1 MATRRIFLKDGALAV
16 VGLSMVP
23 GFVYRTALA
32 AQPLL
37 AKNKKLV
44 VVFQRGGVDGLNM
57 VVPFGDKHYY
67 EHRPTI
73 AVPAP
78 SSERPGAIDLD
89 GFFGLHP
96 ALEPLH
102 EIYQREELAIVQA
115 VGSPHDTRSHFDAQS
130 YMESAAPGSKR
141 SDGWLNRYMHE
152 NQHPE
157 ATSFRGVALG
167 DVLPRTLEGPAP
179 VLAVGDLTGS
189 GKVLGARS
197 LFESLYDRDTNSLL
211 SGTSKEMFNAIDQL
225 AELNA
230 ATYEPENGANYGNV
244 DNANNANAQFGRP
257 MRQLAQLIKADLG
270 VEIAFVDIGGWDTH
284 RGQGSLEGRLPQRLQ
299 IFATVLAAFYK
310 DMGDRMDDI
319 VVLTMS
325 EFGRTARENGSAGTD
340 HGKANVMFAMGG
352 GVKGGKVYT
361 DWPGL
366 APEQLNED
374 RDLAMTTD
382 FRDVF
387 AEVITGHMGADR
399 PDAIFPDFTV
409 DKKRFKGLMHV

>member
-1 MATRRIFLKDGALAV
+1 MGA
-16 VGLSMVP
+16 
-23 GFVYRTALA
+23 
-32 AQPLL
+32 
-37 AKNKKLV
+37 
-44 VVFQRGGVDGLNM
+44 
-57 VVPFGDKHYY
+57 
-67 EHRPTI
+67 
-73 AVPAP
+73 
-78 SSERPGAIDLD
+78 
-89 GFFGLHP
+89 
-96 ALEPLH
+96 
-102 EIYQREELAIVQA
+102 
-115 VGSPHDTRSHFDAQS
+115 PHDARSHFDAQS
-130 YMESAAPGSKR
+130 YMEWAAPGSKR

-167 DVLPRTLEGPAP
+167 DVLPKTLEGPAP

>member
-57 VVPFGDKHYY
+57 VVPFGEKHYY

-96 ALEPLH
+96 ALTPLH
-102 EIYQREELAIVQA
+102 EIYQREELAIIPA
-115 VGSPHDTRSHFDAQS
+115 VGSPHETRSHFDAQVF
-130 YMESAAPGSKR
+130 MESAAPGSKKI
-141 SDGWLNRYMHE
+141 DGWLNRYMHE
-152 NQHPE
+152 NQHAE

-167 DVLPRTLEGPAP
+167 ETLPKTMEGQAP
-179 VLAVGDLTGS
+179 VLALGDLTGS
-189 GKVLGARS
+189 RKVLGARS
-197 LFESLYDRDTNSLL
+197 LFESLYDRETNSLL
-211 SGTSKEMFNAIDQL
+211 SGTTKEMFNAIDQL

-230 ATYEPENGANYGNV
+230 ATYVPENGANYG
-244 DNANNANAQFGRP
+244 APNNPNQINTEFGRP
-257 MRQLAQLIKADLG
+257 MMQLAQLIKADLG

-284 RGQGSLEGRLPQRLQ
+284 QGQGSLQGRLPDRLQ
-299 IFATVLAAFYK
+299 IFARVLAAFYR
-310 DMGDRMDDI
+310 DLGDRMDDI

-325 EFGRTARENGSAGTD
+325 EFGRTARENGTAGTD
-340 HGKANVMFAMGG
+340 HGKATVMFAMGG
-352 GVKGGKVYT
+352 GVKGGKVYG

-399 PDAIFPDFTV
+399 PEAIFPDFTV
-409 DKKRFKGLMHV
+409 DKSKFKGLMHV

>member
-23 GFVYRTALA
+23 GYVYRSTLA
-32 AQPLL
+32 VQQVV

-57 VVPFGDKHYY
+57 VVPFGEKHYY
-67 EHRPTI
+67 DHRPTI

-78 SSERPGAIDLD
+78 SREGQGALDLD

-96 ALEPLH
+96 ALRPLH

-115 VGSPHDTRSHFDAQS
+115 VGSPHETRSHLEAQS
-130 YMESAAPGSKR
+130 YMESAVPGSKTA
-141 SDGWLNRYMHE
+141 DGWLNRYMHE
-152 NQHPE
+152 NQHAE

-167 DVLPRTLEGPAP
+167 EVLPKTLDGPAP
-179 VLAVGDLTGS
+179 VLALGELAGS
-189 GKVLGARS
+189 ARVVGARS
-197 LFESLYDRDTNSLL
+197 LFESLDDRETNSLL

-225 AELNA
+225 AELKA

-244 DNANNANAQFGRP
+244 NNANNANGQFARP
-257 MRQLAQLIKADLG
+257 MRRLAQLIKADLG

-284 RGQGSLEGRLPQRLQ
+284 QAQGSLQGRLPGRLAV
-299 IFATVLAAFYK
+299 FARVLAAFYR
-310 DMGDRMDDI
+310 DMGDRMEDI

-325 EFGRTARENGSAGTD
+325 EFGRTARENASAGTD
-340 HGKANVMFAMGG
+340 HGRANVMFAMGG
-352 GVKGGKVYT
+352 GVKGGMVYT

-387 AEVITGHMGADR
+387 AEVITGHMGAQHTS
-399 PDAIFPDFTV
+399 AIFPDFAV
-409 DKKRFKGLMHV
+409 DKSKFKGLMHV